1 MNGVDADFLQLSLA
15 AFELQLCQMLDSI
28 CAMEADDV
36 EFAELDESPLE
47 ELPVDRDRITT
58 LARELA
64 ALLEANN
71 MAALG
76 VWEQLKPLLAGENR
90 DKLDAAISSLNFR
103 NAVSIL
109 SS

>member
-1 MNGVDADFLQLSLA
+1 M
-15 AFELQLCQMLDSI
+15 
-28 CAMEADDV
+28 
-36 EFAELDESPLE
+36 
-47 ELPVDRDRITT
+47 
-58 LARELA
+58 
-64 ALLEANN
+64 LEANN

-76 VWEQLKPLLAGENR
+76 VWEQLKPLLAGAHR